1 MIIGIR
7 IDDFYLVNRFL
18 MKYGNFSLV
27 EIENMYPYE
36 YEIYMYLVMKEIK
49 EEIEARKQARQ
60 G

>member
-1 MIIGIR
+1 VIIGIR